1 MTDELQDDPLPK
13 DVRERLES
21 EHGEIITI
29 TPSTKSAPTFAFRLP
44 TRGETKRYRQM
55 AQKPGRDAGDE
66 MEGLLLTTC
75 IYPGKDAAEAKLALS
90 AFFDR
95 YSMAVASFGIRFQQ
109 GAGLD
114 FEALAVVK

>member
-1 MTDELQDDPLPK
+1 MANENTADDPLPK
-13 DVRERLES
+13 EVREKLEA

-29 TPSTKSAPTFAFRLP
+29 TPTVGGAGKVFAFRLP
-44 TRGETKRYRQM
+44 NRTESKRYRQK
-55 AQKPGRDAGDE
+55 AQKPGNDAGDE
-66 MEGLLLTTC
+66 MENLLVSCC
-75 IYPGKDAAEAKLALS
+75 IYPDPASLT

-95 YSMAVASFGIRFQQ
+95 YPMALGSFGIRFQQ